1 MEEEEEEAGVD
12 VEVEGGVVEVV
23 ILHTKAQ
30 RRNADYGCS
39 DNRLLYLHT
48 IDPATCMKR
57 GKEVKRS
64 RGVNKYLRTL

>member
-1 MEEEEEEAGVD
+1 MWKWKAELWRWLFYIP
-12 VEVEGGVVEVV
+12 EGR
-23 ILHTKAQ
+23 AQ

-57 GKEVKRS
+57 GREVER
-64 RGVNKYLRTL
+64 